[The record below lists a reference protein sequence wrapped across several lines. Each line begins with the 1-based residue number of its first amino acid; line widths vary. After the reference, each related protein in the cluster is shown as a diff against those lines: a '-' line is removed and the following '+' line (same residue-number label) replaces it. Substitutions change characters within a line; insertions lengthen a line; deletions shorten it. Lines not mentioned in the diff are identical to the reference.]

1 MISNR
6 VIGNSNRT
14 ILQQNNRTQ
23 LCKEIKG
30 HQAFGLTSEHNVSSA
45 IAGEKRSKLIK
56 ASHICIQ
63 GKPSHQTDWWSSQA
77 MLPREQQLNQQ
88 MFAQIANMWNLPV
101 MDLFKSRWPEA
112 RNMDKKQGKTYI
124 YSYLLA
130 QRITLF
136 MNEKDGS
143 STMLYNVLNFQGLTV
158 SDKIQ
163 FVQT

>member
-1 MISNR
+1 
-6 VIGNSNRT
+6 
-14 ILQQNNRTQ
+14 
-23 LCKEIKG
+23 
-30 HQAFGLTSEHNVSSA
+30 
-45 IAGEKRSKLIK
+45 
-56 ASHICIQ
+56 
-63 GKPSHQTDWWSSQA
+63 

-143 STMLYNVLNFQGLTV
+143 STMLYSVLNFQGLTV